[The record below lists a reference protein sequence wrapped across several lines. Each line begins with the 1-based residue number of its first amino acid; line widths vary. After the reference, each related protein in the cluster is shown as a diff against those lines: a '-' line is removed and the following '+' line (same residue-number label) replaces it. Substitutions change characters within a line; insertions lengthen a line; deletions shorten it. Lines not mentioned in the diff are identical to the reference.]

1 MLTQSVALSWER
13 KFLNEDTMH
22 IYSPGK
28 MVSLDG
34 NLNLSAMWFEEVFTC
49 CCDEL
54 ELGDDKE
61 LTEEVHSSI

>member
-1 MLTQSVALSWER
+1 
-13 KFLNEDTMH
+13 MH

-61 LTEEVHSSI
+61 LTEEVRSSI